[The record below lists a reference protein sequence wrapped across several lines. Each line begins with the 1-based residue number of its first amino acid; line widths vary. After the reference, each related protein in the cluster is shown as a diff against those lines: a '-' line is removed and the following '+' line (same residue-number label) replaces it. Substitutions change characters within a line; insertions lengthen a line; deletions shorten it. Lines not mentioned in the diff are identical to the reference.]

1 MPHIARE
8 SHMIDDG
15 ERSHS
20 VLVTELNIE
29 RTVYPTKTTKGL
41 PNEKNPMDPINEV
54 HRMFK
59 RFMRSHGGFK
69 RSRIQDWCNLFS
81 FIWNHHGNMPMMVK
95 DMLQLLVSTHDVVR
109 YRGVMV
115 KNTDKHETE

>member
-1 MPHIARE
+1 M
-8 SHMIDDG
+8 
-15 ERSHS
+15 
-20 VLVTELNIE
+20 
-29 RTVYPTKTTKGL
+29 TKWL

-69 RSRIQDWCNLFS
+69 RARIQDWCNLFS

-109 YRGVMV
+109 YRGVIA